1 MHQSYED
8 VVHIQHV
15 KDARPLR
22 EVMTKMT
29 LLHVGLKP
37 KIWFWSST
45 KSNEFIMMGEDTA
58 YRHIPFLN
66 PLDFKHGAPDFGCC
80 KLYTLDI
87 LSANGLKQY
96 IKILPVT
103 CYIMEIHRCKF
114 SYFPTSF

>member
-29 LLHVGLKP
+29 LLHVGLIP

-45 KSNEFIMMGEDTA
+45 KSNEFMMGKDTA
-58 YRHIPFLN
+58 Y
-66 PLDFKHGAPDFGCC
+66 PLDFKHGTPDIGCC

-87 LSANGLKQY
+87 RSINGLKQY
-96 IKILPVT
+96 IKILPET
-103 CYIMEIHRCKF
+103 YYIMAIHRCKF
-114 SYFPTSF
+114 SYFPTCF